1 MKSKILLILT
11 FGALVIAGG
20 CYAYYK
26 NFVELSTEY
35 YTVKVVVPSEY
46 DEEYSYKTGV
56 EVKVE
61 TTIPR
66 KHQYISDDEAVKAE
80 QNYADGFRE
89 TCKEDMEYELEKGT
103 SKFDFKVRFSQRE
116 SDARYYLIKLSH
128 TKNADLN
135 GLWEIVKSK
144 GVYDNEWE
152 VYCKLNDITCTFIPL
167 KNVKSY

>member
-66 KHQYISDDEAVKAE
+66 KHQYISYDEAVKAE

-89 TCKEDMEYELEKGT
+89 TTPEAISVNRQYGFGNGDGGQGCASAEAISPNVHHGLRNVDG
-103 SKFDFKVRFSQRE
+103 SQTVAIAE
-116 SDARYYLIKLSH
+116 AIFFQ
-128 TKNADLN
+128 AQ
-135 GLWEIVKSK
+135 
-144 GVYDNEWE
+144 
-152 VYCKLNDITCTFIPL
+152 
-167 KNVKSY
+167 

>member
-11 FGALVIAGG
+11 FGVLVIAGG

-116 SDARYYLIKLSH
+116 SEARYYLIKLSH
-128 TKNADLN
+128 TKNADLK